1 VALVSAEVVDIMPS
15 GSVFVPLRGRPH
27 FLNHAI
33 AWSADNQAWQANSTF
48 SDLARGIAISVV
60 FIAPDRSKADIVVS
74 AGANARL
81 PAISVRK
88 SLTHKFDLTGGLR
101 AIRPQPPYRPDSVRD
116 RLLDNP
122 PQLAP

>member
-1 VALVSAEVVDIMPS
+1 MMRDGDVA
-15 GSVFVPLRGRPH
+15 R
-27 FLNHAI
+27 I

-60 FIAPDRSKADIVVS
+60 LIAPDRSKADILVS
-74 AGANARL
+74 AGASARL